1 MRPSDIQWFASG
13 GGISRR
19 GPFSSQMEAY
29 LALRLTEKAQREQ
42 RDAHGTE
49 SPYPHDIV
57 VWPEPV
63 EREA

>member
-1 MRPSDIQWFASG
+1 MRKSDVQWFASG

-29 LALRLTEKAQREQ
+29 LAMRLTEAERVKQR
-42 RDAHGTE
+42 ATHGTE

-57 VWPEPV
+57 VWPEPCV
-63 EREA
+63 